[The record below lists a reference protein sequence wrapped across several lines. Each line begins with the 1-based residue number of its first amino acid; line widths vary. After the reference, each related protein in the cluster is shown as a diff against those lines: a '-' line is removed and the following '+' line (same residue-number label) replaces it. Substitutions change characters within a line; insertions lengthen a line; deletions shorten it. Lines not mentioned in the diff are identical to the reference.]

1 MKRIALILPAVLLA
15 GCSSDI
21 AKVPV
26 APPAPVIPIKTLTI
40 PSPNNALNADVP
52 AYSTSWPRGS
62 DGELLSGTTTL
73 MALVGPTG
81 NVSDIKVELSSGS
94 RALDNAA
101 FNAVRRWHF
110 SPARRNGVPIE
121 GYVRVPVAMDGAT
134 KGAPEFYP
142 LRTSSSSPIGLAPSG
157 SPGNGK

>member
-1 MKRIALILPAVLLA
+1 MKRVALILPALLLA

-26 APPAPVIPIKTLTI
+26 AAPAPAIPIKTLTI
-40 PSPNNALNADVP
+40 PSPHNALNADVP

-73 MALVGPTG
+73 MALVDPTG

-94 RALDNAA
+94 RALDLAA
-101 FNAVRRWHF
+101 LNAVRRWHF
-110 SPARRNGVPIE
+110 SPARRNGIPIE
-121 GYVRVPVAMDGAT
+121 GYVRVPVVMNGTT
-134 KGAPEFYP
+134 KGPTALYP
-142 LRTSSSSPIGLAPSG
+142 LKTSNSFPNSLTPIG